1 MTPKSLILSIIA
13 VASLSCIVLWA
24 GTNLVR
30 LPDHDE
36 FAYVGNALY
45 YSGLHPTVSG
55 MSFNGES
62 YSPTFSERPPL
73 FWWLLSSLLALRV
86 NPYFTLAISPLFTI
100 LSAIVITEF
109 AYELTGQV
117 KAGLFGGLLAAVSGF
132 SVSVGSHLLSDAM
145 GSFFATVAIY
155 SFYEYFFRN
164 KRVFVL
170 VLGAS
175 IGLGL
180 VARDEDLI
188 TLLLLIVLWIL
199 FVAKGTLIRRFL
211 YLAIFGIIFGIPTL
225 MIGLTNTLQDISNLI
240 TPVILTGWPVFIVIG
255 AIAFFFSYRKTTG
268 YMLADLGSGFTVF
281 FVAMLPFFF
290 DNYYLGNV
298 EHYIA
303 GKGVLARPVSHLLMI
318 PQTGGVGANLPE
330 HVKIMDWLTSVPSL
344 ISIGVLMA
352 AAIGIFYLWKSNRRN
367 FALIGLWTLT
377 TMGYVIVGT
386 HLEDRFLLIGF
397 APMMILAGIGLGFVF
412 NINRIIGAVAVGGS
426 LFLADLIPRSIL
438 SLSNLTVV
446 AGLASGNHNW
456 LFTFLPTLNLS
467 SSPLPSL
474 SLPYLL
480 EGLASLPIALLLVGL
495 ILATQEIRESPLV
508 VLEKKRGEPVP
519 NIKRED
525 ETSDSEIWIT
535 EGEKTGET
543 SNTASL
549 ETSSGNTRR
558 EIIDA
563 EDEEVLSL
571 FGFETNSSQIKEK

>member
-1 MTPKSLILSIIA
+1 M
-13 VASLSCIVLWA
+13 
-24 GTNLVR
+24 
-30 LPDHDE
+30 PDHDE

-45 YSGLHPTVSG
+45 YSGLHPNLSG
-55 MSFNGES
+55 MSFNGEA
-62 YSPTFSERPPL
+62 YSPAFVERPPL

-199 FVAKGTLIRRFL
+199 FVAKGTVFKRFL
-211 YLAIFGIIFGIPTL
+211 YLAVFGLIFGIPTL
-225 MIGLTNTLQDISNLI
+225 LIGLTNTLQAISNLI
-240 TPVILTGWPVFIVIG
+240 TPFVLTGWPVVIVIG
-255 AIAFFFSYRKTTG
+255 VIAFFVSYRKTTG
-268 YMLADLGSGFTVF
+268 YRLADLGSGFTLF

-298 EHYIA
+298 EYYIA

-330 HVKIMDWLTSVPSL
+330 HVKITDWLTSIPSL
-344 ISIGVLMA
+344 LSIGVLAA

-412 NINRIIGAVAVGGS
+412 NVNRIIGTVAVALS
-426 LFLADLIPRSIL
+426 LFLSDLIPRSVL
-438 SLSNLTVV
+438 SFSNLTVV
-446 AGLASGNHNW
+446 AGFASGNHNW
-456 LFTFLPTLNLS
+456 MFTFLPTLNLS
-467 SSPLPSL
+467 SRPLPSL
-474 SLPYLL
+474 PLPYLL
-480 EGLASLPIALLLVGL
+480 EGLASLPIALFLVG
-495 ILATQEIRESPLV
+495 IVVATQEIRESPV
-508 VLEKKRGEPVP
+508 ISSEKKRGVHAT
-519 NIKRED
+519 NIKQED
-525 ETSDSEIWIT
+525 EKGDSEIWIT
-535 EGEKTGET
+535 EGEKTPEI
-543 SNTASL
+543 SNATPL
-549 ETSSGNTRR
+549 ETSSGDTRQ
-558 EIIDA
+558 EIIDTEP

-571 FGFETNSSQIKEK
+571 FGFEHNNSDIKEK